1 MSLPSGMPRISRTTT
16 SQIMLGTKACAS
28 ANTTNITIVVRKI
41 ARRPIRSDSQP
52 PSSEPTMAPPWVPAP
67 ARPSSAGDG
76 WNCSRRKISTKAI
89 EYRSQAS
96 TRMDAI
102 ISQPTRVPFGL

>member
-1 MSLPSGMPRISRTTT
+1 
-16 SQIMLGTKACAS
+16 
-28 ANTTNITIVVRKI
+28 
-41 ARRPIRSDSQP
+41 
-52 PSSEPTMAPPWVPAP
+52 MAPPWVPAP